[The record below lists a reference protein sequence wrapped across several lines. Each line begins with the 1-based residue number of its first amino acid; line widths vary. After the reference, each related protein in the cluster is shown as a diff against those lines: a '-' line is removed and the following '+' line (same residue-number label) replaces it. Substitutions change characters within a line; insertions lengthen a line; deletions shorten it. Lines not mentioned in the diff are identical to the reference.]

1 MTNYVN
7 IINKQEEDNE
17 CMICFENVDIDFTY
31 IKCHNCNK
39 LFHQHCMDSWKNKK
53 QQAFSVC
60 IHCTKDELLLHETI
74 TTCCSCFKLT
84 TKNKKKITKRIKSYD

>member
-1 MTNYVN
+1 MTNYIN
-7 IINKQEEDNE
+7 ISNKQDNE
-17 CMICFENVDIDFTY
+17 CMICFENVYTDLTFV
-31 IKCHNCNK
+31 KCHNCDK

-74 TTCCSCFKLT
+74 TSCCGCFKWL
-84 TKNKKKITKRIKSYD
+84 TKNKQITKRIKSYD